1 MKTVRVVGGGL
12 AGTEAAYQLLK
23 RGFGVELYEM
33 RPTRMTPAHKTGE
46 LAELVCSNS
55 LKSTDVGTA
64 QGLLKKEMSM
74 LGAMI
79 TECAS
84 RAAVPA
90 GGALAVDREAFSREV
105 ERTLSEFDNFR
116 LLREEVTEITPDT
129 VIATGPLTSDKLYE
143 AIDGY
148 TGGGRLHFYDAVAPI
163 VSLDSVD
170 MSKAFYS
177 SRYGKGSADYLNCPM
192 SREEYEVFVGEL
204 VGAERVILRD
214 FEKGDVF
221 EGCMPVEVMAAR
233 GADALRFGPL
243 RPVGIRD
250 SEGNRFYAIVQLR
263 AEDREGKLANIVG
276 FQTNLTF
283 PEQRRVFGLIPA
295 LRDAEFVRYGV
306 MHRNTFLNAPGLL
319 GEDFM
324 LKGSNGVYFAGQ
336 MTGVEGYMES
346 AMSGMIA
353 GISLARRLLGKP
365 PITFPATTMCGSLAK
380 YVAEYPGEYQPMH
393 VSFAL
398 VPPLEAN
405 VKGKKERKLAYA
417 ERAIADLGDYL
428 EEIKEV

>member
-33 RPTRMTPAHKTGE
+33 RPTRTTPAHKTGG

-79 TECAS
+79 TECAA

-90 GGALAVDREAFSREV
+90 GGALAVDREAFSREI

-116 LLREEVTEITPDT
+116 PVREEVTEITPET
-129 VIATGPLTSDKLYE
+129 VIATGPLTSDTLYD
-143 AIDGY
+143 AIDRY
-148 TGGGRLHFYDAVAPI
+148 TGGDRLHFFDAVAPI

-170 MSKAFYS
+170 MDKAFYS

-192 SREEYEVFVGEL
+192 NREEYEVFVKEL

-250 SEGNRFYAIVQLR
+250 GEGNRFYAVVQLR
-263 AEDREGKLANIVG
+263 AEDREGRLANIVG

-306 MHRNTFLNAPGLL
+306 MHRNTFLNSPGLL

-365 PITFPATTMCGSLAK
+365 PITLPATTMCGSLAK

-398 VPPLEAN
+398 VPPLEAS

-417 ERAIADLGDYL
+417 ERAIADLGDYI

>member
-33 RPTRMTPAHKTGE
+33 RPTRTTPAHKTGG

-79 TECAS
+79 TECAA

-90 GGALAVDREAFSREV
+90 GGALAVDREAFSREI

-116 LLREEVTEITPDT
+116 PVREEVTEITPET
-129 VIATGPLTSDKLYE
+129 VIATGPLTSDTLYD
-143 AIDGY
+143 AIDRY
-148 TGGGRLHFYDAVAPI
+148 TGGDRLHFFDAVAPI

-170 MSKAFYS
+170 MDKAFYS

-192 SREEYEVFVGEL
+192 NREEYEVFVKEL

-250 SEGNRFYAIVQLR
+250 GEGNRFYAVVQLR
-263 AEDREGKLANIVG
+263 AEDREGRLANIVG

-295 LRDAEFVRYGV
+295 LREAEFVRYGV
-306 MHRNTFLNAPGLL
+306 MHRNTFLNSPGLL

-365 PITFPATTMCGSLAK
+365 PITLPATTMCGSLAK

-417 ERAIADLGDYL
+417 ERAIADLGDYI

>member
-1 MKTVRVVGGGL
+1 M

-23 RGFGVELYEM
+23 RGFGVVLYEM
-33 RPTRMTPAHKTGE
+33 RPEVMTPAHRTGE

-55 LKSTDVGTA
+55 LKSTDIGTA
-64 QGLLKKEMSM
+64 QGLLKKEMAM

-79 TECAS
+79 PECAM

-90 GGALAVDREAFSREV
+90 GGALAVDREAFSREA
-105 ERTLSEFDNFR
+105 ERTLGEFDNFR
-116 LLREEVTEITPDT
+116 LVREEVTEITPDT
-129 VIATGPLTSDKLYE
+129 VIATGPLTSDKLYT

-163 VSLDSVD
+163 VTLDSVD

-192 SREEYEVFVGEL
+192 NEEQYKAFRTEL
-204 VGAERVILRD
+204 VNAERVILRE

-233 GADALRFGPL
+233 GEDALRFGPL

-250 SEGNRFYAIVQLR
+250 AEGNRYYAIVQLR
-263 AEDREGKLANIVG
+263 SEDNEGRLANIVG

-283 PEQRRVFGLIPA
+283 PEQRRVFGMIPA
-295 LRDAEFVRYGV
+295 LEKAEFVRYGV
-306 MHRNTFLNAPGLL
+306 MHRNTFLKAPGLL
-319 GEDFM
+319 RDDFM
-324 LKGSNGVYFAGQ
+324 LEGSEGVYFAGQ

-346 AMSGMIA
+346 AMSGMLA
-353 GISLARRLLGKP
+353 GIGMARRLLSKP
-365 PITFPATTMCGSLAK
+365 PITLPLTTMCGSLAK
-380 YVAEYPGEYQPMH
+380 YVASYAGDYQPMH

-398 VPPLEAN
+398 VPPLDGK
-405 VKGKKERKLAYA
+405 VKGKAERKLAYA
-417 ERAIADLGDYL
+417 ERALADLGRYL